1 MSRLIHSNARADR
14 MRWGLA
20 FVLAALTLVLF
31 WPALDY
37 NFVKLD
43 DAQYVCDNPHVRT
56 GLSIANVRW
65 AFTTVLENWW
75 LPALWISYMIDV
87 ELFGPGAFGFHF
99 TNMML
104 HTVNVVLLF
113 WILCRCTGA
122 RWSSFF
128 VAAFFAFHPLRVES
142 VAWISERK
150 DVLSGL
156 FFFLAWFA
164 YLRYVERPGTV
175 RFGAV
180 FALML
185 LGLLSKAIL
194 IVLPFLFLLLDYWPL
209 RRAGDPGD
217 RATWPTWRRLL
228 AEKIPLFFL
237 SAIFITIN
245 LHTHVSATGARASV
259 SLWLRLGLIAP
270 NYYAYLG
277 KIFWPARLS
286 IVYPPHD
293 VVSVAMALIAGGGL
307 LAITFFCWHRRAAAP
322 WNLVGWLWFLG
333 VLFPM
338 IRGVRM
344 DMTAAYADR
353 FTYLP
358 SIGLGIALVWS
369 TAQLVARRPVLRIP
383 AVAVAALLLLV
394 CAARTARRLPDWR
407 DSLTMFSDFAA
418 YAPDSCL
425 ANRAHGFA
433 LLERGRHEE
442 SLPWFARAAQL
453 DPRDT
458 KAPADY
464 ADALLR
470 MGRNAEAITWLQ
482 TALAERDPACPI
494 LNSLLAYA
502 ELDAGRADLAL
513 EPLRLAVAAQP
524 ANLGWRIELVR
535 TLFETCRPEAAQAE
549 IARMQADGFTEL
561 RSFDDLIPYYVS
573 WWRSGEKIHAWHF
586 FQNAISNQPDHVL
599 LLNAVAWLLATD
611 PAPPTD
617 PALALHYARQAV
629 ERVPGRHSALLDTL
643 AAAQAANGQYA
654 EALQTAQEA
663 IALAGQRGDT
673 QAVVRLTS
681 RLVAY
686 RQNRPWRDP
695 P

>member
-1 MSRLIHSNARADR
+1 MPGPFHADARADR
-14 MRWGLA
+14 ARWILA
-20 FVLAALTLVLF
+20 FVLGALTLALF
-31 WPALDY
+31 WPATGY
-37 NFVKLD
+37 EFVKFD

-56 GLSIANVRW
+56 GLSAANVRW
-65 AFTTVLENWW
+65 AFATVHENWW
-75 LPALWISYMIDV
+75 LPALWISFMVDA

-99 TNMML
+99 TNVFL
-104 HTVNVVLLF
+104 HAVNVVLLF
-113 WILCRCTGA
+113 WVLSRCTGA
-122 RWSSFF
+122 RWPSFF

-156 FFFLAWFA
+156 FFFLAWLA
-164 YLRYVERPGTV
+164 YLRTVERPGAA

-194 IVLPFLFLLLDYWPL
+194 IVLPFLFLLLDHWPL

-217 RATWPTWRRLL
+217 RAAWPAWRRLL

-237 SAIFITIN
+237 SAVFIAIN
-245 LHTHVSATGARASV
+245 LHTHVAATGARESV
-259 SLWLRLGLIAP
+259 SPWLRLGLIAP

-293 VVSVAMALIAGGGL
+293 VVSAATALAAGVGL
-307 LAITFFCWHRRAAAP
+307 LAITFFCWRRRAAAP

-333 VLFPM
+333 VLFPT

-344 DMTAAYADR
+344 DTTAAYADR

-358 SIGLGIALVWS
+358 SIGLALALVWS
-369 TAQLVARRPVLRIP
+369 AAHLVARRPFLRIP
-383 AVAVAALLLLV
+383 AATVAALLLLA

-418 YAPDSCL
+418 FAPDSCL

-433 LLERGRHEE
+433 LLERGRQKE
-442 SLPWFARAAQL
+442 SLSWFARAAQL

-470 MGRNAEAITWLQ
+470 LGRNAEAIAWLR

-513 EPLRLAVAAQP
+513 EPLRRAVAAQP

-535 TLFETCRPEAAQAE
+535 TLFENRQPDAAQAE
-549 IARMQADGFTEL
+549 IARLQADGFAGL
-561 RSFDDLIPYYVS
+561 RSFDDLIPHYAN
-573 WWRSGEKIHAWHF
+573 WWRGGEKTHAWHF
-586 FQNAISNQPDHVL
+586 FQSAISNQPGHVL
-599 LLNAVAWLLATD
+599 LLNAAAWLLATD
-611 PAPPTD
+611 PAPPAD
-617 PALALHYARQAV
+617 PAVALRYAQQAV
-629 ERVPGRHSALLDTL
+629 ERAPARHPMLLDTL

-663 IALAGQRGDT
+663 VALAGQQGDA
-673 QAVVRLTS
+673 QAAASLTS
-681 RLVAY
+681 RLAAY